1 VLGGLLDFLTNPWFS
16 IFRNFKR
23 TIWFWSYW
31 GGKKFGMKEPSVSV
45 ISKTQRAFCF
55 HETETGKEPW
65 VSGWFF
71 HYSSFL
77 WQFYIRISSLFFLR
91 TVVMRSKNNPDNE
104 WGGGGGLGAIS
115 DTHTIQWLL
124 TAKTEWKQKQ

>member
-1 VLGGLLDFLTNPWFS
+1 
-16 IFRNFKR
+16 
-23 TIWFWSYW
+23 
-31 GGKKFGMKEPSVSV
+31 MKEPSVSV

-71 HYSSFL
+71 YYSSFL
-77 WQFYIRISSLFFLR
+77 LQIYIRIRSLFSWR
-91 TVVMRSKNNPDNE
+91 TVVMRSKNNPDNQ
-104 WGGGGGLGAIS
+104 WGGLGAIS
-115 DTHTIQWLL
+115 DTRTIQWLL

>member
-1 VLGGLLDFLTNPWFS
+1 LTFLPTLGSQFFEILKSKNHLVLVLFGG
-16 IFRNFKR
+16 
-23 TIWFWSYW
+23 
-31 GGKKFGMKEPSVSV
+31 GEKFGKKEPSVSV

-77 WQFYIRISSLFFLR
+77 WQFYIRTSSL
-91 TVVMRSKNNPDNE
+91 
-104 WGGGGGLGAIS
+104 IS
-115 DTHTIQWLL
+115 
-124 TAKTEWKQKQ
+124 